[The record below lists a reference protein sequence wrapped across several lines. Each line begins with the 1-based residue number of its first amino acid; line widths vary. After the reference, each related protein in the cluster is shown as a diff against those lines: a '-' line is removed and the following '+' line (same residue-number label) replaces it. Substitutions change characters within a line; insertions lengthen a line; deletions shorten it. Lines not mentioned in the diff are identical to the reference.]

1 MADVFGNI
9 GNEQVE
15 LNNAATEAT
24 LKLLLQSSLSAN
36 KQSIESINKIA
47 LRAGVDENTVKQT
60 NQRIGAF
67 GQAAMSTGAAWAG
80 LSVATTDLQKAF
92 RGTLDMAKELTS
104 GATEAS
110 NVLNIM
116 SRMGGPLGAVFSGMS
131 MLASFQ
137 EGLLKSY
144 QGLTQSGVNFGGSLT
159 DLRLAASQSYMTLGK
174 FSEMMSQNSDTLAR
188 MGGTAN
194 DGAKSFVTLSKAIN
208 SSKVGDDLRALG
220 FTTDQV
226 NQGMLSYIATTGGR
240 SKAELANVESIKKE
254 TAAYL
259 EQLDRLASITG
270 KNREEAEKVHKQA
283 MFEAD
288 VQVTMSRMT
297 KEDRVAFSAAMK
309 EAGALHGQAGRDIV
323 LAQAQGRAVTGEAG
337 RMLLAVAPGA
347 AQAVQGLQSTAKQ
360 FGASSREFADVSNKS
375 VLEAQRAFK
384 GIDPAIVS
392 TNKQLGVLGDS
403 FKTAAATEM
412 AGVDSQEAFDKR
424 EEDLAEKRAAQKI
437 SEASDAA
444 QAQKKLNELGQAI
457 LERVM
462 PAFATLLG
470 YLNPVIQAVADFLI
484 PLIAMPGV
492 MEGVLTSVAAVT
504 AGFIALKMVQ
514 AAQAAREL
522 ARTGGRKLGT
532 PGAPM
537 IVQDVSGASGG
548 RKLGT
553 PGAPM
558 IVQDVSGASGG
569 STKNTKGTKD
579 TKGPSKMGGLVK
591 GLAGGVGGVLGG
603 LALGAA
609 SNYAKEKGMEKT
621 GAGLDIGSSAL
632 TGAGTGAMLGSIVPG
647 VGTAIGGALG
657 GLAGGAYGLYQNFG
671 TLFGGKGNDLAKPG
685 AAAEV
690 NAAAMGL
697 PPVTD
702 GSRSMLPFEDPIEKL
717 VIHMERLNIQTSDMV
732 RYLKETAEQTR
743 RTVDATKQLSG
754 NLFPT

>member
-548 RKLGT
+548 
-553 PGAPM
+553 
-558 IVQDVSGASGG
+558 